1 MRAGGTVRGG
11 RNWRV
16 IAAHPPYALAPLSFR
31 FAALA
36 TLAAR
41 APIGGQREV
50 ALATYVAARLAHDA
64 IPPRTLPQDVRAE
77 RAVAARAWLSSLA
90 LPTSVRTPVAKLVD
104 VSAADTPTI
113 AAALR
118 NVMAVTAAYLDSG
131 ARSELT
137 SLAGALES
145 HAA

>member
-1 MRAGGTVRGG
+1 MDAGAPSLPRHRHWSLSVPRSPCRARTCGEARAAPPRRPPRGRISPVAPCDQCSGPPKSGATDLRTRHRAMRAGGAVRGG

-64 IPPRTLPQDVRAE
+64 IP
-77 RAVAARAWLSSLA
+77 
-90 LPTSVRTPVAKLVD
+90 
-104 VSAADTPTI
+104 
-113 AAALR
+113 
-118 NVMAVTAAYLDSG
+118 
-131 ARSELT
+131 
-137 SLAGALES
+137 
-145 HAA
+145 